1 MEMSQPEEI
10 ELHEA
15 VLEYMSN
22 STDKSLITM
31 KAIKIALEKQ
41 FGCVLDSHQSVLKKS
56 IHAFVENLVGKDENV
71 EIAELRNTQF
81 KRKRGG
87 PFDITSYL
95 SVVVFR
101 FVHVEESVTK
111 IPHLLLT
118 KVWTRSDFQCTYH
131 QS

>member
-1 MEMSQPEEI
+1 MSQPEEI

-41 FGCVLDSHQSVLKKS
+41 FGCALDAHQSVLKKS
-56 IHAFVENLVGKDENV
+56 IHAFVENLVGKDESV

-87 PFDITSYL
+87 PLNVKSFL
-95 SVVVFR
+95 SVVGFR
-101 FVHVEESVTK
+101 FMHVQQSVITVLYV
-111 IPHLLLT
+111 LLI
-118 KVWTRSDFQCTYH
+118 KAWTQSDFPCTYL
-131 QS
+131 QI